1 MSASAVSARPAGE
14 ARIELCVGCG
24 GVGKTTVAAALALAA
39 ARRGKRTLVLTID
52 PANRLADALGVRALG
67 NQPQAIPRAALE
79 RLGVPPQGSLYALM
93 LDMKRTFDDLV
104 ERFAESSVA
113 RERILRNPIYQH
125 VSEAL
130 SGSIEYS
137 AMEKVYELAA
147 REEFER
153 IVVDTPPSQH
163 ALDFLD
169 APQRLVEFLDS
180 RLVHVLIHPAFAAGR
195 FGLRLFHRGTHRV
208 LHLIERISGIG
219 FLEDISE
226 FLLAFEGMAEGFRT
240 RAERARQL
248 LLGPDASFV
257 LIATPERQSAH
268 QALEFLERLEA
279 LRVPLTAVV
288 ANRVRSWQEDSP
300 FLAGAIDRADLD
312 RLRDALAAQEADGFP
327 AEDAAR
333 AALRA
338 VEGYAALVRRD
349 EAALRE
355 LRSRAAQAG
364 WLWRV
369 IPELPED
376 VRDLEGLAQMGRF
389 LSTDAPR
396 EAPSEPDARDRGAAE
411 PA

>member
-1 MSASAVSARPAGE
+1 
-14 ARIELCVGCG
+14 
-24 GVGKTTVAAALALAA
+24 
-39 ARRGKRTLVLTID
+39 
-52 PANRLADALGVRALG
+52 
-67 NQPQAIPRAALE
+67 
-79 RLGVPPQGSLYALM
+79 
-93 LDMKRTFDDLV
+93 MKRTFDDLV
-104 ERFAESSVA
+104 ERFAESRAA
-113 RERILRNPIYQH
+113 RERILHNPIYQH
-125 VSEAL
+125 ASEAL

-226 FLLAFEGMAEGFRT
+226 FVLAFEGMAEGFRT

-248 LLGPDASFV
+248 LLGPDAAFV
-257 LIATPERQSAH
+257 LIATPERQSVH

-279 LRVPLTAVV
+279 LRVPLAAVV
-288 ANRVRSWQEDSP
+288 ANRVRSWPEDSP
-300 FLAGAIDRADLD
+300 LLADAIDRADRD
-312 RLRDALAAQEADGFP
+312 RLRDALADQEADGFP

-355 LRSRAAQAG
+355 LRSRATQAG

-376 VRDLEGLAQMGRF
+376 VRDLEGLAQLGRF

-396 EAPSEPDARDRGAAE
+396 EAPSERDARDRGAAG